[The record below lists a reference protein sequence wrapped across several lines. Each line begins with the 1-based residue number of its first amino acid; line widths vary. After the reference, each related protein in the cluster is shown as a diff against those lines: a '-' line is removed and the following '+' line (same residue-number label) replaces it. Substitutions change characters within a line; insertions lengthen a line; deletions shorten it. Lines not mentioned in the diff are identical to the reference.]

1 MAEFAI
7 KEKITE
13 DMKVAMRA
21 KEKQRLGVIRL
32 IQAAIKQ
39 REVDERISL
48 DDTQIIVVLDKM
60 LKQRRDSIEQYE
72 KAKRQDLV
80 DQEAFEIQV
89 IKTYLPQPLTETE
102 LANLI
107 THAIQATGAT
117 TVKDLGKVMGI
128 LKAQV
133 QGRAEMKQVSDQI
146 KQRLNQ

>member
-1 MAEFAI
+1 MAEFSI

-48 DDTQIIVVLDKM
+48 DDTQVIVVLDKM

-102 LANLI
+102 LAHLI

>member
-32 IQAAIKQ
+32 IQSAIKQ

-48 DDTQIIVVLDKM
+48 DDTQVIVVLDKM

>member
-1 MAEFAI
+1 MTEFSL
-7 KEKITE
+7 KEKITA

-48 DDTQIIVVLDKM
+48 DDSQVIMVLDKM

-72 KAKRQDLV
+72 KAGRPDLV

-89 IKTYLPQPLTETE
+89 IKTYLPQPLTATE
-102 LANLI
+102 I
-107 THAIQATGAT
+107 TDLVTQAIQTTGAT
-117 TVKDLGKVMGI
+117 SVKDLGKVMGI

-133 QGRAEMKQVSDQI
+133 QGRTDMKQLTDQI